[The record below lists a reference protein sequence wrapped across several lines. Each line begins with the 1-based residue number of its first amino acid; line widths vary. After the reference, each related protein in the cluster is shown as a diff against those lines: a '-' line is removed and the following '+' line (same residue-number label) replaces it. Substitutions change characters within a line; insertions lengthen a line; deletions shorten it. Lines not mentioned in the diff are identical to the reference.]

1 MAGDGELFMDN
12 LEEFVYDED
21 RIVTYK
27 WLSRT
32 LTVTAN
38 QAKQMLYAFLTT
50 QQEKKNKPQLS
61 VTYLVGGRILQ
72 HGEMCSQYVLTTD
85 DRLEETKSQFDPVT
99 SVHIYSIQKQ
109 TLKDSNS
116 LYMVDYDISR
126 EHKHEENRWSHIY
139 CKEAARLGDGGE
151 SRAAAGRSALGK
163 ENSHPGLKTANG
175 HSSSATDVQKNKAPP
190 QKSKKGQLPTM
201 GMFAVKTEKKPEP
214 KAEPVKPPETK
225 KQDKSNSGGM
235 LSFFGKPTAGQSRKT
250 EAKQEKIEKKSQEQK
265 PKEEKIHE
273 KESATSNE
281 KKEQEK
287 ERNKSEGKPK
297 PRSEKEKQP
306 TRKRVKKFESSDEEE
321 PLPSRITAAGK
332 DLDSEEDEQPIKS
345 KSEKKSRK
353 KSNDNKRKKS
363 TTSKQSTRKSS
374 LEDEPAGE
382 KTKQKRKRA
391 KNVLSDES
399 TDDESP
405 QASEQSVISET
416 PVAEQQTKPRVS
428 ESAKRRKR
436 QKVLHSKTYM
446 NDEGFMVTEKVYESE
461 STDASDEE
469 PVEVKPAEPKK
480 TSPQANKKAP
490 DPKSAKQSSL
500 MSFFGKK

>member
-38 QAKQMLYAFLTT
+38 QAKQMLYAFLTA

-126 EHKHEENRWSHIY
+126 EHKHEDNRWSHIY

-175 HSSSATDVQKNKAPP
+175 HSKCLSNILICVLICIEAGSSTTDVQKNKAPP

-235 LSFFGKPTAGQSRKT
+235 LSFFGKPTAGQSKKT

-265 PKEEKIHE
+265 PKKEKIHE

-287 ERNKSEGKPK
+287 ERKKSEGKPK

-321 PLPSRITAAGK
+321 
-332 DLDSEEDEQPIKS
+332 DEQPIKS

-353 KSNDNKRKKS
+353 KSNDNKH
-363 TTSKQSTRKSS
+363 
-374 LEDEPAGE
+374 EPAGE

-480 TSPQANKKAP
+480 TSPQANKKAL